1 VSGAASAVGAA
12 PVPEW
17 LRDLA
22 AAATTMRIPRY
33 LRPPSAGGRQSA
45 VLILF
50 AEGPHGPD
58 LLYIQR
64 SEGLRHH
71 PGQPAFP
78 GGGTEEGD
86 ASPDETALREAV
98 EETGLVPSGVDVVG
112 RLPELYVLR
121 SDNRVVPVL
130 AWWRDP
136 SEVRPTDL
144 TEVAAVERIPV
155 ATLADPGNRFMLAGP
170 SGYLGPAFDVGPM
183 LIWGFT
189 GLLTDRLLALAG
201 WERPWDTSITRG
213 LPEGA

>member
-1 VSGAASAVGAA
+1 VSGAASAAGAA

-33 LRPPSAGGRQSA
+33 LRPPSVGGRQSA

-78 GGGTEEGD
+78 GGGTEETD
-86 ASPDETALREAV
+86 SSPEETALREAV
-98 EETGLVPSGVDVVG
+98 EETGLVPSGVEVVG

-155 ATLADPGNRFMLAGP
+155 ATLADPGNRLMLAGP

-189 GLLTDRLLALAG
+189 GMLTDRLLALAG
-201 WERPWDTSITRG
+201 WERPWDTTITRG

>member
-1 VSGAASAVGAA
+1 VSGAASAAGAA

-22 AAATTMRIPRY
+22 AAAATMRIPRY
-33 LRPPSAGGRQSA
+33 LRPPSVGGRQSA

-78 GGGTEEGD
+78 GGGTEETD
-86 ASPDETALREAV
+86 SSPEETALREAV
-98 EETGLVPSGVDVVG
+98 EETGLVPSGVEVVG

-155 ATLADPGNRFMLAGP
+155 ATLADPGNRLMLAGP

-189 GLLTDRLLALAG
+189 GMLTDRLLALAG
-201 WERPWDTSITRG
+201 WERPWDSTITRG